1 MKVVHHVPFEM
12 TAAAMKYEMITI
24 DLIHIDSHRYI
35 EVLISLGKHGKASI
49 WLVQLRES
57 AGADS
62 VSESV
67 SVSHGRNDHKDHY
80 ANLGNES
87 SKFYCDSHTGG
98 SCRFWSCSSTRGP
111 TMCRSS
117 QCRCKPGFCAV
128 AGVCTERTAHVADT
142 CNRDTG
148 GSCRFFGCSSYRGA
162 TSCIDGACVCQV
174 GYCSADDGS
183 CHKPKAR
190 VRANVVPINSEQRT
204 FPPSQA
210 MSGNHMLRKHS

>member
-1 MKVVHHVPFEM
+1 
-12 TAAAMKYEMITI
+12 
-24 DLIHIDSHRYI
+24 
-35 EVLISLGKHGKASI
+35 
-49 WLVQLRES
+49 
-57 AGADS
+57 
-62 VSESV
+62 
-67 SVSHGRNDHKDHY
+67 
-80 ANLGNES
+80 
-87 SKFYCDSHTGG
+87 
-98 SCRFWSCSSTRGP
+98 
-111 TMCRSS
+111 MCRSS

-162 TSCIDGACVCQV
+162 VSCIDGACVCQV

-210 MSGNHMLRKHS
+210 MSGNHMLRKHC